1 MEQQIRQ
8 IINDVFYDLEDAIA
22 GTGEKLDAEILA
34 DVLGDRMYDYSEEY
48 RNTPWAVRR
57 AMTMQI
63 ASEYID

>member
-1 MEQQIRQ
+1 MEQMMRQ
-8 IINDVFYDLEDAIA
+8 LINDIYRDLEDAIEC
-22 GTGEKLDAEILA
+22 TGEKLDAETLA

-63 ASEYID
+63 ASEYV

>member
-8 IINDVFYDLEDAIA
+8 IINDIYSDLEAA
-22 GTGEKLDAEILA
+22 VAECGETLCAESLA
-34 DVLGDRMYDYSEEY
+34 DSVGDRMYDYSEEY

-63 ASEYID
+63 ASEYV